1 MGHDTAIERLGGPVC
16 GLATLVTRSVAGTAD
31 GAA

>member
-1 MGHDTAIERLGGPVC
+1 MGHDTAIERLKGPVC
-16 GLATLVTRSVAGTAD
+16 GPSTLVTRSVAGTAD